1 MDHVPVAR
9 TVDTTSVLSTH
20 AAGRRRGYGVSLR
33 GLSGRRAWA
42 LGPVLAIPALSCY
55 LKSNDLRRGHRFRTC
70 GPSTATGFDVFCL
83 RVLRLART

>member
-42 LGPVLAIPALSCY
+42 LGPVLAISALSCY
-55 LKSNDLRRGHRFRTC
+55 LKSNGTSDGHLQKMQDQNVRTIDRD
-70 GPSTATGFDVFCL
+70 GV
-83 RVLRLART
+83 

>member
-1 MDHVPVAR
+1 MDHVPVARR

-55 LKSNDLRRGHRFRTC
+55 LKSNDLRRSSSEDQNVRTIDRD
-70 GPSTATGFDVFCL
+70 GV
-83 RVLRLART
+83 